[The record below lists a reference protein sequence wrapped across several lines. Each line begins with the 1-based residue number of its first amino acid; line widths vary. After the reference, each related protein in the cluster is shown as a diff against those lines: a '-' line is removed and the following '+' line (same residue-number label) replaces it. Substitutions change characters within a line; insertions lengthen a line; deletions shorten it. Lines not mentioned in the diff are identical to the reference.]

1 MNKFKLIT
9 LSILG
14 GIDTSVYISTP
25 MMLTGL
31 YFSLQEITLLSY
43 IILSAGFLS
52 SIFRAIK
59 IGWFK

>member
-14 GIDTSVYISTP
+14 GVDTALYISTP
-25 MMLTGL
+25 IMLTGL